1 MSEQKAN
8 NQKIRAAILG
18 ASGYTGAELVRLLS
32 KHPNVDIVLLTGDRR
47 AGESMGDVYPQFG
60 GLDLPD
66 LIAIDDVEW
75 AGVDLDVVFCGLPHG
90 TTQKIIA
97 GLFHK
102 TGHTLIDE
110 LVIEN
115 TEDYVAEIKKP
126 VKVIDMSADFRI
138 DDVNLYAELYGHEH
152 YAPALNDIAVYGL
165 TEFGRD
171 AIKDADLVAC
181 PGCYPTAATIA
192 LIPLLQAGLINP
204 DEIIIDAI
212 TGVTGAGR
220 SVKEANL
227 FTEVATGVHAYGIA
241 NHRHA
246 PEIDQQLAKAS
257 GRDLMVTFTPHLAPM
272 NRGVLTTTYV
282 QLTDGKTADDLRAC
296 MAGRFSDEPFVR
308 LLPEGQMPHTRHV
321 LGSNHVLVGVA
332 ADRRPG
338 RAIIV
343 TAIDNLTKG
352 SSGQAM
358 QNMNIMFGFDE
369 MAGLDIEAVFP

>member
-1 MSEQKAN
+1 MSE
-8 NQKIRAAILG
+8 QKIRAAILG

-47 AGESMGDVYPQFG
+47 AGDSMGDVYPQFG

-75 AGVDLDVVFCGLPHG
+75 AGVDIDVVFCGLPHG
-90 TTQKIIA
+90 TTQKIIQ

-102 TGHTLIDE
+102 TGHTLVDKLIME
-110 LVIEN
+110 H

-138 DDVNLYAELYGHEH
+138 DDPATYAELYGHEH
-152 YAPALNDIAVYGL
+152 FAPALQDVAVYGL
-165 TEFGRD
+165 TEFARE
-171 AIKDADLVAC
+171 AIRDADLVAC
-181 PGCYPTAATIA
+181 PGCYPTGATMA
-192 LIPLLQAGLINP
+192 LIPLLNAGQIDP

-212 TGVTGAGR
+212 SGVTGAGR
-220 SVKEANL
+220 SLKEGNL
-227 FTEVATGVHAYGIA
+227 FTEVSTGVHAYSVA
-241 NHRHA
+241 SHRHG
-246 PEIDQQLAKAS
+246 PEIEQQLAKAA
-257 GRDLMVTFTPHLAPM
+257 GRDLMVSFTPHLAPM
-272 NRGVLTTTYV
+272 NRGILTTTYV
-282 QLTDGKTADDLRAC
+282 QMPEGKTVDDLRDC
-296 MAGRFSDEPFVR
+296 LDGQFGTEPFVR
-308 LLPEGQMPHTRHV
+308 VLPDGQMPHTRHV
-321 LGSNHVLVGVA
+321 LGTNNVLIGIA

-358 QNMNIMFGFDE
+358 QNMNVMFGFDE
-369 MAGLDIEAVFP
+369 MTGLDIEAVFP